1 MSCHQEAS
9 HAVRDTGAGS
19 QECDAHDDV
28 WDAQGEADDGDLHI
42 MGWSSQ
48 CCQKE
53 LQFKLSINLTFH
65 RLPREE
71 RLCRNFQ
78 FKFVVDSSL
87 TNQNINLIGC
97 KKKYTVYNRDRPIY
111 RSADII
117 GRYSRFLRVSV
128 SADMRPIFADIFFAN
143 FFSFLLV
150 LPHLSLIFVKYCSS
164 TCSYLFYLTCFYY
177 LLNIVFYIEVQ

>member
-1 MSCHQEAS
+1 MLADLTFKPTAFLIKELRVKHAAHLSVGWLHPHVLSAS
-9 HAVRDTGAGS
+9 LMTIQRTLIHHYYTTVPTLARHDETGNAVGNAGAGG
-19 QECDAHDDV
+19 QEGDAHDDV
-28 WDAQGEADDGDLHI
+28 GDAQGEADDGDLHI

-53 LQFKLSINLTFH
+53 LQFKLSISLTFH

-97 KKKYTVYNRDRPIY
+97 KKKYTVFDCP
-111 RSADII
+111 SAGSDTHT
-117 GRYSRFLRVSV
+117 GSDAV
-128 SADMRPIFADIFFAN
+128 
-143 FFSFLLV
+143 
-150 LPHLSLIFVKYCSS
+150 
-164 TCSYLFYLTCFYY
+164 
-177 LLNIVFYIEVQ
+177 